1 VSTPPGT
8 SLCYSAEDPS
18 AVIAPDRADRAVL
31 VRPRRPAPTRPRRA
45 RGRKILRIAVSAALV
60 VATFGFAL
68 PHLASY
74 RGVWATI
81 EAMTW
86 AQALLVGA
94 AAAGSMV
101 SCWIAICAVLPSIR
115 LREAAVANLGS
126 TAVAN
131 TLPAGGALAMGV
143 SWAMLSS
150 WGVSSADYVLYTL
163 VSGIWNIVVRASL
176 PVVALL
182 ILATTSRPG
191 ADLVVGAVVSLVL
204 FAATVGGFGLLRS
217 KSAALRADCWLQR
230 ALPIACRLARRPP
243 PSSVAGLLTGFR
255 DRAATLLAARGWRIT
270 AATAASQ
277 LVLWLTLLA
286 CLRGTGL
293 SQDQVSWEL
302 SLAAFA
308 FVRLATVLPVT
319 PGGLGVTELG
329 LIGILAAGADHR
341 TSVKVI
347 AAVLVY
353 RAVTY
358 LPPIPLGILAG
369 LAWRLAPALI
379 HTSAPNASAG
389 SLPAHDEKAGETAV
403 LAGLSERRRN
413 D

>member
-1 VSTPPGT
+1 M
-8 SLCYSAEDPS
+8 
-18 AVIAPDRADRAVL
+18 
-31 VRPRRPAPTRPRRA
+31 
-45 RGRKILRIAVSAALV
+45 
-60 VATFGFAL
+60 ATFGFAV

-94 AAAGSMV
+94 VAAGSMV
-101 SCWIAICAVLPSIR
+101 SCWIALCAVLPSIR

-163 VSGIWNIVVRASL
+163 VSGIWNVVVRASL

-182 ILATTSRPG
+182 VLATAGRPG
-191 ADLVVGAVVSLVL
+191 ADLVAGAVVSLVL
-204 FAATVGGFGLLRS
+204 LAATVGGFGLLLRS

-255 DRAATLLAARGWRIT
+255 DRAANLLAARGWRIT

-286 CLRGTGL
+286 CLRATGL
-293 SQDQVSWEL
+293 SQDQVPWQL

-347 AAVLVY
+347 AAVLVF

-379 HTSAPNASAG
+379 HTSAPDASAG
-389 SLPAHDEKAGETAV
+389 SLPAHDERAGETAV
-403 LAGLSERRRN
+403 LAGLSERHRN